1 MDRAYDVFLKTIVFA
16 NSIGEVRGRNQ
27 KHYKC
32 PCCNEDVVHAFSK
45 KITSYFKHR
54 DGNNNA
60 ECENYFKQET
70 VQNTDQRSS
79 KNRNERIE
87 FYFDYNK
94 KMFFLGIRFNDKKID
109 DYERKAASLELLTS
123 RNEKAISPLKI
134 NNLNFFPNT
143 LTMIPIE
150 IFSFSYFFK
159 TYCNLTWENEYE
171 ECEVFKINNNPTFF
185 KILSNDDINLK
196 AKLVCKE
203 ILYTNVPYLAI
214 FHNHSLIQQNS
225 SIPDD
230 IEINDSF
237 TFETMSRWF
246 MGIYLTIKN
255 KASKTTAL
263 LSSWGFNLE
272 TSETLTL
279 LWPPASVVNDVFLI
293 NFDYAYIHSSLKF
306 LSEIEYVMNSV
317 SKHSFSKP
325 RKYINHKNIEF
336 RIAIDKR
343 SPINLFSLPISKKF
357 ENVYKVPDNKQH
369 FLFNRSGVKQ
379 IREGQSVSLTPASI
393 IKCYRY
399 GYLESCIYPMI
410 QADLTGE
417 QLLNDI
423 LTHYKRT
430 EVYNENVFD
439 SLELS
444 ETALKYIINC
454 KTTGLINSA
463 VMNFIKEDR
472 L

>member
-1 MDRAYDVFLKTIVFA
+1 MDRAYDIFQKTIVFA
-16 NSIGEVRGRNQ
+16 NSIKKTRNR
-27 KHYKC
+27 KRYKC
-32 PCCNEDVVHAFSK
+32 PCCNEEVIHAFSD
-45 KITSYFKHR
+45 KITSYFKHLN
-54 DGNNNA
+54 GNNNA
-60 ECENYFKQET
+60 DCENYFKQEIVSNINQHPT
-70 VQNTDQRSS
+70 
-79 KNRNERIE
+79 KNKNERAE
-87 FYFDYNK
+87 FYFDNNR
-94 KMFFLGIRFNDKKID
+94 KMFFLGIRFNDKILNY
-109 DYERKAASLELLTS
+109 YEQNGASLELLTS
-123 RNEKAISPLKI
+123 KNERAISPFKI
-134 NNLNFFPNT
+134 DNQNFFQNI

-150 IFSFSYFFK
+150 LFSFSYSFK
-159 TYCNLTWENEYE
+159 TYSNLTWKNEVE
-171 ECEVFKINNNPTFF
+171 ECEVFKANGNPTFY
-185 KILSNDDINLK
+185 KILGNDDINCK
-196 AKLVCKE
+196 AKLVNKD
-203 ILYTNVPYLAI
+203 ILYTNIPYIAI

-225 SIPDD
+225 NLSED
-230 IEINDSF
+230 IGIKDTF
-237 TFETMSRWF
+237 TFETLGRTF
-246 MGIYLTIKN
+246 IGKHLIVKN
-255 KASKTTAL
+255 KTAKTVAL

-272 TSETLTL
+272 SSETLTL

-306 LSEIEYVMNSV
+306 PSEIEYVMNSV

-325 RKYINHKNIEF
+325 RKYISHKNIEF
-336 RIAIDKR
+336 RIAINKR
-343 SPINLFSLPISKKF
+343 SPINLINFPVSERF
-357 ENVYKVPDNKQH
+357 ENVYKVQDNKQH